1 MVKDHFQ
8 DLLQPLFSAEVHFMH
23 VDRKT
28 DELIYRLDWKMPITG
43 RPNRYSRPVE
53 IHLPFDTLEDHRM
66 ASNTLREAM
75 ERRMVNFIQ
84 AKLTSFN
91 PEHGPTEL

>member
-1 MVKDHFQ
+1 
-8 DLLQPLFSAEVHFMH
+8 
-23 VDRKT
+23 
-28 DELIYRLDWKMPITG
+28 MPIKG
-43 RPNRYSRPVE
+43 RPNRRSRPVE

-84 AKLTSFN
+84 VKLTSFN
-91 PEHGPTEL
+91 PEHDLPSYEQSPAEICILSTTIASA